1 LKAVQHVIITDIP
14 ADRYTARLML
24 FEMSGALLLAR
35 FSLRERVVRD
45 ALWPPIAVC
54 MGRHGSDN
62 LKDDE
67 LRQRATPQRLL
78 DRDCV
83 IAVIGSLNQQYQP
96 SYSVSA
102 YMKALGYRIV
112 PVDPRTGTMTMQPV
126 LRRRSPTSG
135 ARSWSLRRHFNHLSE
150 IA

>member
-1 LKAVQHVIITDIP
+1 
-14 ADRYTARLML
+14 ML
-24 FEMSGALLLAR
+24 LEVHGALLLAQC
-35 FSLRERVVRD
+35 SLRERVARD
-45 ALWPPIAVC
+45 ALSPPIAVC
-54 MGRHGSDN
+54 MGRYGSDN

-67 LRQRATPQRLL
+67 LGQRATPHRLPG
-78 DRDCV
+78 RDSV
-83 IAVIGSLNQQYQP
+83 IAVIGSSNQQYQP

-135 ARSWSLRRHFNHLSE
+135 ARAWSLRRHFNHLSE